1 MKTKT
6 LVLPF
11 GYPGYPQKELA
22 DKIENSITYL
32 KEIGIDVVATPN
44 IITLEDC
51 KAAVD
56 VATSGD
62 FDYCIC
68 LIASWIESP
77 NVLNIISA
85 AGLDKKPLLLWS
97 HDNVYDKEAKEYI
110 SFGSVASA
118 AVLRETFEEFGYCF
132 QFLIGNDYD
141 EALTTKIK
149 NFDRAAKCIK
159 KLQNTRIGMI
169 GYASMGMYTGLGDHI
184 KIKKL
189 LGTEVVHLDQY
200 TLVCKANAMDKARI
214 DEYKPIMKKEWNISE
229 DVTEVDIEKTI
240 AFYLALK
247 DLVEDHKLDGV
258 TVKCQYELS
267 VEYGFTPCVA
277 LSILGAEMPVSCE
290 GDVYMLLT
298 QMVMDYISNETTTYG
313 DILAFQ
319 GDSVISAACGF
330 APRCFLNEKTPCIK
344 RHTALYSGLLVT
356 TGIKGDMP
364 VTVGRIANC
373 GEGLK
378 MHIIK
383 GRTEELNNFHEIDC
397 PPYPGARIHMINKTG
412 DAFANEIMS
421 QHYVMVFHDYF
432 DSISIFCELKGIN
445 II

>member
-1 MKTKT
+1 MKT
-6 LVLPF
+6 LVLPM
-11 GYPGYPQKELA
+11 GYPGYPQKALA
-22 DKIENSITYL
+22 QKIENSINYL
-32 KEIGIDVVATPN
+32 KDIGIDAVATPN
-44 IITLEDC
+44 VITLDDC
-51 KAAVD
+51 KAAID

-77 NVLNIISA
+77 NLLNIISA
-85 AGLDKKPLLLWS
+85 AELDKKPLLLWS
-97 HDNVYDKEAKEYI
+97 HDNVYDGNINEYI

-132 QFLIGNDYD
+132 KFVIGNDYD
-141 EALTTKIK
+141 EALTKKIK
-149 NFDRAAKCIK
+149 DFDRAAKCIK
-159 KLQNTRIGMI
+159 KLHNTRIGMI

-200 TLVCKANAMDKARI
+200 TLVCRATAMDQARI
-214 DEYKPIMKKEWNISE
+214 DAYKPIMKKEWNISKE
-229 DVTEVDIEKTI
+229 VTEADIEKTI
-240 AFYLALK
+240 SFYLALK
-247 DLVEDHKLDGV
+247 DLVKEHKLDGV

-267 VEYGFTPCVA
+267 IEYGFTPCVA

-298 QMVMDYISNETTTYG
+298 QMVMDYISHETTTYG
-313 DILAFQ
+313 DVLAVQ

-330 APRCFLNEKTPCIK
+330 APRCFLSESTPCIK
-344 RHTALYSGLLVT
+344 CHTALYSGLLVT

-364 VTVGRIANC
+364 VTVGRIANY

-378 MHIIK
+378 MHVIK
-383 GRTEELNNFHEIDC
+383 GRTEALNNFHEIDC
-397 PPYPGARIHMINKTG
+397 PPYPGARIHMLNKKG
-412 DAFANEIMS
+412 DDFANEIMS
-421 QHYVMVFHDYF
+421 QHYVMVFNDYI
-432 DSISIFCELKGIN
+432 DAISLFCELKGIK

>member
-1 MKTKT
+1 MKT

-22 DKIENSITYL
+22 EKIENSVTYL
-32 KEIGIDVVATPN
+32 QSIGIDTTVAPN
-44 IITLEDC
+44 IITLNDC
-51 KAAVD
+51 QAAID
-56 VATSGD
+56 VATAGD
-62 FDYCIC
+62 YDYCIC

-85 AGLDKKPLLLWS
+85 AQLDRMPILLWS
-97 HDNVYDKEAKEYI
+97 HDNVYDEKIDEYI
-110 SFGSVASA
+110 SFGSVAVA
-118 AVLRETFEEFGYCF
+118 AVLRETFEEFNYCF
-132 QFLIGNDYD
+132 KFVVGNDYD
-141 EALTTKIK
+141 EALTKSIK
-149 NFDRAAKCIK
+149 DFDRAAKCIK

-184 KIKKL
+184 KVKKL

-200 TLVCKANAMDKARI
+200 TLVCRAEAMDKARI
-214 DEYKPIMKKEWNISE
+214 EAYKPVMKEEWNISP
-229 DVTEVDIEKTI
+229 DVTEADIEKTI

-247 DLVEDHKLDGV
+247 DLVEEHKLDGV

-267 VEYGFTPCVA
+267 IEYGFTPCVA

-298 QMVMDYISNETTTYG
+298 QMVLGYISGNTTTYG
-313 DILAFQ
+313 DVLAFQ
-319 GDSVISAACGF
+319 GDSIISAACGF
-330 APRCFLNEKTPCIK
+330 APRCFLNAARPCIK

-364 VTVGRIANC
+364 ATVSRIANYKD
-373 GEGLK
+373 GLK
-378 MHIIK
+378 MHVLR

-397 PPYPGARIHMINKTG
+397 PPYPGARIHLLNKSG
-412 DAFANEIMS
+412 KDFANEVMS
-421 QHYVMVFHDYF
+421 QHYVMVFDDYV
-432 DSISIFCELKGIN
+432 DAVELFCELKGIKV
-445 II
+445 I

>member
-1 MKTKT
+1 MMKT

-11 GYPGYPQKELA
+11 GYPGYPQEKLA
-22 DKIENSITYL
+22 EKIENSVTYL
-32 KEIGIDVVATPN
+32 NSIGIDTTVAPN
-44 IITLEDC
+44 IISLKDC
-51 KAAVD
+51 PAAIE
-56 VATSGD
+56 VATESD

-85 AGLDKKPLLLWS
+85 AQLDRMPLLLWS
-97 HDNVYDKEAKEYI
+97 HDNVYDEKVNEYI
-110 SFGSVASA
+110 SFGSVAVA
-118 AVLRETFEEFGYCF
+118 AVLRETFEEFDYCF
-132 QFLIGNDYD
+132 KFVVGNDYD
-141 EALTTKIK
+141 QSLTKVIQD
-149 NFDRAAKCIK
+149 FDRAAKCIK

-184 KIKKL
+184 KVKKL

-200 TLVCKANAMDKARI
+200 TLVCKAEAMDKVRI
-214 DEYKPIMKKEWNISE
+214 DTYKPVMKEDWDISP
-229 DVTEVDIEKTI
+229 DVTEADLEKTI

-247 DLVEDHKLDGV
+247 DLVKEHKLDGV

-267 VEYGFTPCVA
+267 IEYGFTPCVA

-298 QMVMDYISNETTTYG
+298 QMVLSYISRDTTTYG

-319 GDSVISAACGF
+319 GNSVISAACGF
-330 APRCFLNEKTPCIK
+330 APRCFLNAARPCIK

-356 TGIKGDMP
+356 TGIKGNMAA
-364 VTVGRIANC
+364 TICRIANYNN
-373 GEGLK
+373 GLK
-378 MHIIK
+378 MHVIK

-397 PPYPGARIHMINKTG
+397 PPYPGARIHLLNKTG
-412 DAFANEIMS
+412 ADFANEIMS
-421 QHYVMVFHDYF
+421 QHYVMIFEDYV
-432 DSISIFCELKGIN
+432 DAVKLFCKLKGIKV
-445 II
+445 I

>member
-1 MKTKT
+1 MKT

-22 DKIENSITYL
+22 QKIENSIEYL
-32 KEIGIDVVATPN
+32 KSIGIDPVVAPN
-44 IITLEDC
+44 IITLNDC
-51 KAAVD
+51 EAAIN
-56 VATSGD
+56 VANSND

-85 AGLDKKPLLLWS
+85 ARLDTMPLLLWS
-97 HDNVYDKEAKEYI
+97 HDNVYDEKADEYI
-110 SFGSVASA
+110 SFGSVAVA
-118 AVLRETFEEFGYCF
+118 AVLRETFEEFDYCF
-132 QFLIGNDYD
+132 KFVVGNNYD
-141 EALTTKIK
+141 DALTKSIID
-149 NFDRAAKCIK
+149 FDRAAKCIK

-200 TLVCKANAMDKARI
+200 TLVCKAQTMDKERI
-214 DEYKPIMKKEWNISE
+214 EAYKPVMQKEWQISS
-229 DVTEVDIEKTI
+229 DVTCADIEKTI

-247 DLVEDHKLDGV
+247 DLAKEHKLDGI

-267 VEYGFTPCVA
+267 IEYGFTPCVA

-298 QMVMDYISNETTTYG
+298 QMVFNYISGATTTYG

-319 GDSVISAACGF
+319 KDSIISAACGF
-330 APRCFLNEKTPCIK
+330 APRCFLNAERPCIK

-356 TGIKGDMP
+356 TEIKGDMP
-364 VTVGRIANC
+364 ATIGRIANYKD
-373 GEGLK
+373 GLK
-378 MHIIK
+378 MHILK
-383 GRTEELNNFHEIDC
+383 GKTETLNNFHEIDC
-397 PPYPGARIHMINKTG
+397 PPYPGARIHLLNKSG
-412 DAFANEIMS
+412 KDFANEIMS
-421 QHYVMVFHDYF
+421 QHYVMVFQDYV
-432 DSISIFCELKGIN
+432 DAVALFCELTGIK

>member
-1 MKTKT
+1 MKT

-22 DKIENSITYL
+22 EKIDNSVNYL
-32 KEIGIDVVATPN
+32 KEIGIDVAVAPS
-44 IITLEDC
+44 IITLNDC
-51 KAAVD
+51 QAAID
-56 VATSGD
+56 LANSAD
-62 FDYCIC
+62 YDYCIM

-85 AGLDKKPLLLWS
+85 AGLDKMPILLWS
-97 HDNVYDKEAKEYI
+97 HDNVYDEKIDEYI
-110 SFGSVASA
+110 SFGSVAVA
-118 AVLRETFEEFGYCF
+118 AVLRETFEEFEYCF
-132 QFLIGNDYD
+132 KFVVGNDFD
-141 EALTTKIK
+141 PALTKQITD
-149 NFDRAAKCIK
+149 FDRAAKCIK
-159 KLQNTRIGMI
+159 KLQNTRIGMV

-184 KIKKL
+184 KVKKL

-200 TLVCKANAMDKARI
+200 TLVCRAEAMDKSRI
-214 DEYKPIMKKEWNISE
+214 EEYKPVMKSEWNIAE
-229 DVTEVDIEKTI
+229 DVTEADIEKTI

-247 DLVEDHKLDGV
+247 DLVKEHKLDGI

-267 VEYGFTPCVA
+267 IEYGFTPCVA

-298 QMVMDYISNETTTYG
+298 QMVLNYISRDTTTYG

-319 GDSVISAACGF
+319 GDSIISAACGF
-330 APRCFLNEKTPCIK
+330 APRCFLNAARPCIK

-364 VTVGRIANC
+364 ATVGRIANYKD
-373 GEGLK
+373 GLK
-378 MHIIK
+378 MHVLK
-383 GRTEELNNFHEIDC
+383 GKTEELNNFHEIDC
-397 PPYPGARIHMINKTG
+397 PPYPGARIHLLNKSG
-412 DAFANEIMS
+412 ADFANEIMS
-421 QHYVMVFHDYF
+421 QHYVMVFDDYV
-432 DSISIFCELKGIN
+432 DAVELFCNLKGIK